1 MGLHVEKKL
10 GIGIEIKEFEEEP
23 QNLDFTIRDDKKHL
37 ILMAEPGETVDI
49 SVDGRFLLS
58 AISSKKGEIC
68 IDKKSNVGR
77 ELLLA
82 MGQHR
87 KITLQR

>member
-1 MGLHVEKKL
+1 MGAAKVNGVAAPQVSQLKL
-10 GIGIEIKEFEEEP
+10 RDGDHSGFQFREGFPKSCKIG
-23 QNLDFTIRDDKKHL
+23 
-37 ILMAEPGETVDI
+37 GV
-49 SVDGRFLLS
+49 G
-58 AISSKKGEIC
+58 KKGEIC